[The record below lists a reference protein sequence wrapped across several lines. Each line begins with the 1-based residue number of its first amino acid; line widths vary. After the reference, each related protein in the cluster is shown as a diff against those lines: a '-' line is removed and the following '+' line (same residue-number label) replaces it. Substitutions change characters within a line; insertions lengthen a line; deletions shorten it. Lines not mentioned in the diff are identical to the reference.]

1 MIPFVRTFDAAPPVV
16 AHGVRRLGLRALAI
30 GALFAAG
37 VGASGPVRADAY
49 KDFFE
54 AITRDDADTVR
65 LLVLRGIGTNSADRK
80 LGPAL
85 VYAASLKSWSCVR
98 ALMESPLTNP
108 NVRNQAGETALMFAA
123 MHGELPVAR
132 FLYSKGA
139 LINQPGWTPL
149 HYAAMGGKL
158 EVAQWLLQEH
168 AFIDAL
174 SPNETTPLM
183 MAAREKHPSMARFL
197 LDEGADPSLRN
208 EAGLSAADYFARNS
222 DAEHAQWME
231 GKARE
236 FLRRYGTRE
245 APVPAGQR

>member
-1 MIPFVRTFDAAPPVV
+1 MIRFVRSFDTAPPDRARV
-16 AHGVRRLGLRALAI
+16 ARRLGLRALAI
-30 GALFAAG
+30 AALVVAGA
-37 VGASGPVRADAY
+37 GAWQPARADAY

-54 AITRDDADTVR
+54 AIARDDADTVR

-108 NVRNQAGETALMFAA
+108 NIRNQAGETALMFAA
-123 MHGELPVAR
+123 LHGEVPVAR

-158 EVAQWLLQEH
+158 EMAQWLLKEH

-183 MAAREKHPSMARFL
+183 MAAREKQPSMARFL
-197 LDEGADPSLRN
+197 LEEGADPSLRN
-208 EAGLSAADYFARNS
+208 EAGLTAADYFSRNGDS
-222 DAEHAQWME
+222 EHARWME
-231 GKARE
+231 DKSRE